1 MTNPPSIYDPP
12 DPETVKCVIET
23 ISENAK
29 GKSSDSPEFRLY
41 KQITDNPNTIN
52 LIIDRG
58 AGNNSKVQA
67 TCSEAVDILNKGHQN
82 WLYMVGNSLWPNTNM
97 SPPPPKISTLQ
108 STNIMQGGN
117 KQKTKKVKKIKYLK
131 KNKKSY
137 KRKNLKIKKTNKK
150 KSKTNKIKYLK
161 MR

>member
-97 SPPPPKISTLQ
+97 TPPPKISTLQ
-108 STNIMQGGN
+108 STNIMQGGY
-117 KQKTKKVKKIKYLK
+117 KKKTKKVKKIKYLK

-137 KRKNLKIKKTNKK
+137 KRKNLNLKKSNKK